1 MLDYNQARENRENKL
16 HPADFQPGQEP
27 SFSQGDDFYANS
39 TQATTPFGSDSSQGG
54 FGGLGNFGDQ
64 FGGQGSF
71 GSQGNFGDQLGG
83 QGSFGDQFGGQGG
96 FGAGMNGMGM
106 GGFAGSPLP
115 NNGMSGAQPQKSDED
130 KFYDGVKAV
139 GKGGKTFV
147 TDVMDSFSTVTP
159 RFWSNYGFKSCIAGI
174 LASVLG
180 LVILLVAGKGVGAQ
194 VIIAGLITMA
204 VGVVVW
210 LFNVEK
216 AKECPSEYKDI
227 QEPSMD
233 DANQFQQT
241 PQPELTPSQ
250 EEQNPFPQADPDDYS
265 DDDEYVDDE
274 DLDDDD
280 FEEADTVEASDGV
293 SADVALDTMPDI
305 PKGMYTRTFLYE
317 MFTKTLPQIKPDFNK
332 VTEYT
337 DEDDIFILWDSWVQE
352 AGQVCGCKQDN
363 LPMLLSLKVTLFA
376 FILECDRPSGFKP
389 DAVGEELCNIYADR
403 AVDEGVETKH
413 PDRSAVSATVEN
425 SGMRCKI
432 TIKNGKT
439 ALIGL
444 RDMLE
449 TDYVKEFFLD
459 TNNYMPIVIG
469 VDQLGHVIYAD
480 FKKVESVLI
489 TGMPRSG
496 KSWFVQVVL
505 TQMCGFLGPDDLN
518 LYICDPKGDIS
529 DFKSF
534 TLPHVKKFATTD
546 GAILSTLRYLINTEA
561 PRRKKL
567 IGDAGNVNIWDY
579 KERYPDVKM
588 PLIYVVIDEVVTLAE
603 RMDKETK
610 ADFQGMLTVLVSQL
624 PALGIRI
631 FMIPHVIKNDIISK
645 TTTDLIQCRIS
656 VMGTPDHIESSTGT
670 KPREFKT
677 KLASVGDMAVRM
689 PIIEASTF
697 FSHGPALTESNS
709 KNNAFFDYLRRMWNK
724 LDGVS
729 EPEQIDAS
737 VDANGNVHTEGVS
750 TDESSKHLQF
760 NATAE
765 NNNTGEGKFYDPLAD
780 DSSDPFS

>member
-1 MLDYNQARENRENKL
+1 MLDYNQAREARENKL

-27 SFSQGDDFYANS
+27 SFSQGDDFYTNS
-39 TQATTPFGSDSSQGG
+39 TQTTTQFGSDSSQGS
-54 FGGLGNFGDQ
+54 FGDQ

-71 GSQGNFGDQLGG
+71 GG
-83 QGSFGDQFGGQGG
+83 QGGFEGG

-106 GGFAGSPLP
+106 GGFAGSPMP

-174 LASVLG
+174 LASALG
-180 LVILLVAGKGVGAQ
+180 FVILLVAGKGVGAQ

-204 VGVVVW
+204 TGVVVW
-210 LFNVEK
+210 LFNAEK

-233 DANQFQQT
+233 DTNQFQQA
-241 PQPELTPSQ
+241 PQPEPTPSQ
-250 EEQNPFPQADPDDYS
+250 EEQNPFPQADLNDFSSSEDG
-265 DDDEYVDDE
+265 DEYVDDE

-280 FEEADTVEASDGV
+280 FEEADTVEASEGV

-459 TNNYMPIVIG
+459 TKNYMPIVIG

-496 KSWFVQVVL
+496 KSWFVQAVL

-534 TLPHVKKFATTD
+534 ILPHVKKFATTD

-689 PIIEASTF
+689 PIVEASTF

-724 LDGVS
+724 LNGVVS
-729 EPEQIDAS
+729 EPEQVNAS

-750 TDESSKHLQF
+750 THLQF
-760 NATAE
+760 NVTAE

>member
-1 MLDYNQARENRENKL
+1 MLDYNQAREARENKL

-27 SFSQGDDFYANS
+27 SFSQGDDFYTNS
-39 TQATTPFGSDSSQGG
+39 TQTTTQFGSDSSQGS
-54 FGGLGNFGDQ
+54 FGDQ

-71 GSQGNFGDQLGG
+71 GG
-83 QGSFGDQFGGQGG
+83 QGGFEGG

-106 GGFAGSPLP
+106 GGFAGSPMP

-174 LASVLG
+174 LASALG
-180 LVILLVAGKGVGAQ
+180 FVILLVAGKGVGAQ

-204 VGVVVW
+204 TGVVVW
-210 LFNVEK
+210 LFNAEK

-233 DANQFQQT
+233 DTNQFQQA
-241 PQPELTPSQ
+241 PQPEPTPSQ
-250 EEQNPFPQADPDDYS
+250 EEQNPFPQADLNDFSSSEDG
-265 DDDEYVDDE
+265 DEYVDDE

-280 FEEADTVEASDGV
+280 FEEADTVEASEGV

-459 TNNYMPIVIG
+459 TKNYMPIVIG

-496 KSWFVQVVL
+496 KSWFVQAVL

-534 TLPHVKKFATTD
+534 ILPHVKKFATTD

-724 LDGVS
+724 LNGVVS
-729 EPEQIDAS
+729 EPEQVNAS

-750 TDESSKHLQF
+750 THLQF
-760 NATAE
+760 NVTAE

>member
-1 MLDYNQARENRENKL
+1 MLDYNQAREARENKL

-27 SFSQGDDFYANS
+27 SFSQGDDFYTNS
-39 TQATTPFGSDSSQGG
+39 TQTTTQFGSDSSQGS
-54 FGGLGNFGDQ
+54 FGDQ

-71 GSQGNFGDQLGG
+71 GG
-83 QGSFGDQFGGQGG
+83 QGGFEGG

-106 GGFAGSPLP
+106 GGFAGSPMP

-174 LASVLG
+174 LASALG
-180 LVILLVAGKGVGAQ
+180 FVILLVAGKGVGAQ

-204 VGVVVW
+204 TGVVVW
-210 LFNVEK
+210 LFNAEK

-233 DANQFQQT
+233 DTNQFQQA
-241 PQPELTPSQ
+241 PQPEPTPSQ
-250 EEQNPFPQADPDDYS
+250 EEQNPFPQADLNDFSSSEDG
-265 DDDEYVDDE
+265 DEYVDDE

-280 FEEADTVEASDGV
+280 FEEADTVEASEGV

-432 TIKNGKT
+432 TIKNGRT

-459 TNNYMPIVIG
+459 TKNYMPIVIG

-496 KSWFVQVVL
+496 KSWFVQAVL

-534 TLPHVKKFATTD
+534 ILPHVKKFATTD

-689 PIIEASTF
+689 PIVEASTF

-724 LDGVS
+724 LNGVVS
-729 EPEQIDAS
+729 EPEQVNAS

-750 TDESSKHLQF
+750 THLQF
-760 NATAE
+760 NVTAE

>member
-1 MLDYNQARENRENKL
+1 MLDYNQAREARENKL

-27 SFSQGDDFYANS
+27 SFSQGDDFYTNS
-39 TQATTPFGSDSSQGG
+39 TQTTTQFGSDSSQGS
-54 FGGLGNFGDQ
+54 FGDQ

-71 GSQGNFGDQLGG
+71 GG
-83 QGSFGDQFGGQGG
+83 QGGFEGG

-106 GGFAGSPLP
+106 GGFAGSPMP

-159 RFWSNYGFKSCIAGI
+159 RFWSNYGFKSCVAGI
-174 LASVLG
+174 LASALG
-180 LVILLVAGKGVGAQ
+180 FVILLVAGKGVGAQ

-204 VGVVVW
+204 TGVVVW
-210 LFNVEK
+210 LFNAEK

-233 DANQFQQT
+233 DTNQFQQA
-241 PQPELTPSQ
+241 PQPEPTPSQ
-250 EEQNPFPQADPDDYS
+250 EEQNPFPQADLNDFSSSEDG
-265 DDDEYVDDE
+265 DEYVDDE

-280 FEEADTVEASDGV
+280 FEEADTVEASEGV

-432 TIKNGKT
+432 TIKNGRT

-459 TNNYMPIVIG
+459 TKNYMPIVIG

-496 KSWFVQVVL
+496 KSWFVQAVL

-534 TLPHVKKFATTD
+534 ILPHVKKFATTD

-689 PIIEASTF
+689 PIVEASTF

-724 LDGVS
+724 LNGVVS
-729 EPEQIDAS
+729 EPEQVNAS

-750 TDESSKHLQF
+750 THLQF
-760 NATAE
+760 NVTAE